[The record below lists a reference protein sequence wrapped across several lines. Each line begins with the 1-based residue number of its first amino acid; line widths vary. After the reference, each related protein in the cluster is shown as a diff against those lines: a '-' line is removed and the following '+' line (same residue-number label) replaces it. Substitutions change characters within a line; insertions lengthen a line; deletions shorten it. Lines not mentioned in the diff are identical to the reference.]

1 MRELETGCGGA
12 ADRTEPSE
20 DDDDAEEEMEE
31 EAGGGDLDGLLEADQ
46 GAVRRAGWLYFK
58 PLITVSKD
66 RKLELVARRKW
77 RRYWV
82 TLKGD
87 SFISLRPRR

>member
-1 MRELETGCGGA
+1 MGCGGA

-31 EAGGGDLDGLLEADQ
+31 EAGGGDLDGLLEADH

-58 PLITVSKD
+58 ALITVSKD

-82 TLKGD
+82 TLKGY